1 MKLILDIQ
9 ESKAPFFL
17 ELIDGLKYV
26 QIVKKIEDKRKSR
39 EIQDIV
45 DAFND
50 VTLHEEGKKT
60 LKTANQLLDEL

>member
-1 MKLILDIQ
+1 
-9 ESKAPFFL
+9 
-17 ELIDGLKYV
+17 V

>member
-26 QIVKKIEDKRKSR
+26 QIVKKIDDEHKSR
-39 EIQDIV
+39 EMQNIV

-50 VTLHEEGKKT
+50 AILHEKGKKS